1 MGACIR
7 GSLHVIGARFG
18 HRQSAGRRRDCLS
31 NFDAS
36 RFSNIAQFRGPR
48 CIVRSKTTTCPQPVS
63 LGVHSLEQAEA
74 FVVVPPIA
82 HELLAA
88 FPRGSLTLLLEAQQP
103 VDPRLG
109 GERIAVRVLEHP
121 TARALVA
128 HVGPVTAPSA
138 NPSGEPPL
146 ESAEAAGI
154 GLGISPNSILAGACP
169 GGLGSTFVSL
179 IEDEDEPSGFSV
191 SIMREGVAP
200 ANEVRTWMLMR
211 V

>member
-1 MGACIR
+1 M
-7 GSLHVIGARFG
+7 SLVPDSVIASL
-18 HRQSAGRRRDCLS
+18 QAGGVIAYPTSTLPGLATLP
-31 NFDAS
+31 NPEALDALYNLKQ
-36 RFSNIAQFRGPR
+36 RPAH
-48 CIVRSKTTTCPQPVS
+48 QPVS

-88 FPRGSLTLLLEAQQP
+88 FPRGSLTLLLDAQHP

-128 HVGPVTAPSA
+128 HVGPVTATSA
-138 NPSGEPPL
+138 NTSGEPPL

-154 GLGISPNSILAGACP
+154 GLGLSPNSILSGACP

-179 IEDEDEPSGFSV
+179 IEDEDQPSGYSV
-191 SIMREGVAP
+191 SIMREGVAH
-200 ANEVRTWMLMR
+200 ANEVKTWMLMR

>member
-1 MGACIR
+1 M
-7 GSLHVIGARFG
+7 SLIPDSVIASL
-18 HRQSAGRRRDCLS
+18 QSGGVIAYPTSTLPGLATLPNS
-31 NFDAS
+31 EALDALYTLKQ
-36 RFSNIAQFRGPR
+36 RPAH
-48 CIVRSKTTTCPQPVS
+48 QPVS
-63 LGVHSLEQAEA
+63 LGAHSLEQAEG

-88 FPRGSLTLLLEAQQP
+88 FPRGSLTLLLDAKHP
-103 VDPRLG
+103 LDPRLG

-128 HVGPVTAPSA
+128 RVGPVTATSA
-138 NPSGEPPL
+138 NTSGEPPL
-146 ESAEAAGI
+146 ESAEAAGV
-154 GLGISPNSILAGACP
+154 GLGLSPNSILAGACP

-179 IEDEDEPSGFSV
+179 TEDEDQPSGFSV